1 MSNLEFKPF
10 SSDVVYNEFMSQ
22 QDKLCNIIKIS
33 YEYIAN
39 KNIRKC
45 VYLFEL
51 IEEGINKG
59 LLQKEFIY
67 IEMYKKIQLELEK
80 VIVELNDPFSSLM
93 LLKECKSSLN
103 FPDKHI
109 EIASKKYNCKDL

>member
-1 MSNLEFKPF
+1 MSNLELKPF
-10 SSDVVYNEFMSQ
+10 SSDVVYNESMSQ

-33 YEYIAN
+33 HEYIVN

-45 VYLFEL
+45 VYLLEL
-51 IEEGINKG
+51 IEEGISKD

-67 IEMYKKIQLELEK
+67 IEMYRKIQLELEK

-93 LLKECKSSLN
+93 LLKENKKCLN
-103 FPDKHI
+103 FPNKHI
-109 EIASKKYNCKDL
+109 EIASKKYNCNNL

>member
-10 SSDVVYNEFMSQ
+10 SSDVVYNESMSQ

-33 YEYIAN
+33 DDYIAR
-39 KNIRKC
+39 KNLRGC

-51 IEEGINKG
+51 IKEGISKG
-59 LLQKEFIY
+59 LLKGEFVY

-80 VIVELNDPFSSLM
+80 VIIELNDPFSSLM
-93 LLKECKSSLN
+93 LLKENKECLN
-103 FPDKHI
+103 FPDKHR
-109 EIASKKYNCKDL
+109 EIASKKYNCNDL